1 MKKMNQLKE
10 NRKQD
15 AKDKI
20 VKVKSQAKTVDQMV
34 WDNNTGNPIKDSFV
48 EKAGEVAGYIT
59 IEGYEFEVRMPL
71 RKYMKRFE
79 ALSNRYNAETGEMD
93 LSKSEALELNNLQS
107 KIVEDMIPEFDD
119 ETDDFRVDQTM
130 FNDIASF
137 CWEFYRFFGRKS
149 VKASTEPSG

>member
-10 NRKQD
+10 NRKQE

-34 WDNNTGNPIKDSFV
+34 WDYNTGNPIKDSFK
-48 EKAGEVAGYIT
+48 EKTGEVAGYIT

-79 ALSNRYNAETGEMD
+79 ALSDKYDVKTGEMD
-93 LSKSEALELNNLQS
+93 LSQSEALELNELQS
-107 KIVEDMIPEFDD
+107 KIVADMIPEFDD
-119 ETDDFRVDQTM
+119 ETDNFRVDQVM
-130 FNDIASF
+130 YNNIASF
-137 CWEFYRFFGRKS
+137 CWEFYRFFGRRS
-149 VKASTEPSG
+149 VKASTELSG